1 MESIKYQIEPKEYLY
16 LSLKIVITVAIDLL
30 ICFFLYKLFTN
41 LNTVVAFEMIAIL
54 FYLGLIGLYIF
65 FSFGVMVGHIKGNG
79 VKLTPQQLPGVYS
92 VIEQQ
97 SIKLGLRNIPEA
109 YLLQSGGILNAF
121 ATRFVGSN
129 YIVLYSELVEAALE
143 EDTQVLDFIIA
154 HELGHIKRNHMTW
167 KLLTLPASLFPFLG
181 AAYSRACEYTCDNI
195 GASLAPK
202 GVRNGLLILAAGRK
216 LYKEVDT
223 RNVMRQNY
231 TGAGFWF
238 WFAEK
243 VASHPHL
250 SNRLEKQKEFTL
262 TPVTPPK
269 RKPEELVT
277 SDHSKY
283 MPS

>member
-1 MESIKYQIEPKEYLY
+1 MESIKYQTEPKEYLY
-16 LSLKIVITVAIDLL
+16 LSFKIVIAIAIDLL
-30 ICFFLYKLFTN
+30 ICFILYKVFTN
-41 LNTVVAFEMIAIL
+41 QKSLITFQVFVL
-54 FYLGLIGLYIF
+54 FIYLGLFGIYFF
-65 FSFGVMVGHIKGNG
+65 FSWGVMVGHIKGNG
-79 VKLTPQQLPGVYS
+79 VRLTPQQLPGVYS
-92 VIEQQ
+92 VIEKQ

-143 EDTQVLDFIIA
+143 EDPQVLEFIIA
-154 HELGHIKRNHMTW
+154 HELGHIKRNHITW
-167 KLLTLPASLFPFLG
+167 RVLTLPASLFPFLG

-216 LYKEVDT
+216 IYKEVDT
-223 RNVMRQNY
+223 RSFMRQNY

-243 VASHPHL
+243 VSSHPHL

-262 TPVTPPK
+262 TPSISPK
-269 RKPEELVT
+269 SKPEEFIT
-277 SDHSKY
+277 TDHSKY